1 MTIEVKVPQL
11 PESVSEATIVNWHK
25 SAGDA
30 VKRDEN
36 LVDLETEKVVLEVPA
51 PKDGVLTEILKN
63 DGDTVEA
70 DDVLGIVDPE
80 ASPKSDGTG
89 EKKADSGEAA
99 GKEAKQEEEVEAQ
112 TTESKKAGAEQSEEP
127 ESAGGGAPKTSPAVR
142 KLLDEHHL
150 DTSQIK
156 GTGKDGRVV
165 KEDVLKHLEE
175 QDKKEDKK
183 EPERK
188 EAKEPKKESKMPPPS
203 APGGERGERREP
215 MSRLRTTIASRLKDA
230 QNTAAMLTTFN
241 DVNLQAVMD
250 LRSRYKEAF
259 EEKHGV
265 RLGMMSFFAKAAVE
279 GLKRYPVVNAYV
291 EGDDIVY
298 HDYQDIG
305 IAVASPRGLVVPV
318 VRDVHAKSLAEIE
331 AEINHLGKK
340 ARDGKVTM
348 EELTGGTFTIT
359 NGGVFGSMLST
370 PILNPPQSAILG
382 MHRIEK
388 RPVAE
393 DGQVVIRPMMYLA
406 VTYDHRIID
415 GADAVRF
422 LVTIKEMLEDPAR
435 LLLEV

>member
-1 MTIEVKVPQL
+1 MAIEVKVPQL
-11 PESVSEATIVNWHK
+11 PESVSEATVVSWHK

-80 ASPKSDGTG
+80 ASPKGGDDTG
-89 EKKADSGEAA
+89 ESDDGGASDKDEE
-99 GKEAKQEEEVEAQ
+99 KEEKEEKEEAQ
-112 TTESKKAGAEQSEEP
+112 APEPAAEKAEP
-127 ESAGGGAPKTSPAVR
+127 APSGGDEPKTSPAVR
-142 KLLDEHHL
+142 KLLAEHDL
-150 DTSQIK
+150 DASRIK

-165 KEDVLKHLEE
+165 KEDVQKYIEE
-175 QDKKEDKK
+175 QKSRKPA
-183 EPERK
+183 EP
-188 EAKEPKKESKMPPPS
+188 AGESKAPTAPPS
-203 APGGERGERREP
+203 APARGERGERRES
-215 MSRLRTTIASRLKDA
+215 MSRLRATVASRLKDA

-291 EGDDIVY
+291 EGDEIVY

-305 IAVASPRGLVVPV
+305 IAVASPRGRVVP
-318 VRDVHAKSLAEIE
+318 A
-331 AEINHLGKK
+331 
-340 ARDGKVTM
+340 
-348 EELTGGTFTIT
+348 
-359 NGGVFGSMLST
+359 
-370 PILNPPQSAILG
+370 
-382 MHRIEK
+382 
-388 RPVAE
+388 
-393 DGQVVIRPMMYLA
+393 
-406 VTYDHRIID
+406 
-415 GADAVRF
+415 
-422 LVTIKEMLEDPAR
+422 
-435 LLLEV
+435 

>member
-1 MTIEVKVPQL
+1 MAIEVKVPQL
-11 PESVSEATIVNWHK
+11 PESVSEATVVSWHK
-25 SAGDA
+25 SPGDA

-80 ASPKSDGTG
+80 ASPKGGDDAGESDDD
-89 EKKADSGEAA
+89 AASGEGAE
-99 GKEAKQEEEVEAQ
+99 KEEAQ
-112 TTESKKAGAEQSEEP
+112 APEPAAEKAGATPS
-127 ESAGGGAPKTSPAVR
+127 GGGDEPKTSPAVR
-142 KLLDEHHL
+142 KLLAEHDL
-150 DTSQIK
+150 DASRIK

-165 KEDVLKHLEE
+165 KEDVQKYIEE
-175 QDKKEDKK
+175 QKSRKPA
-183 EPERK
+183 EP
-188 EAKEPKKESKMPPPS
+188 AGESKAPTAPPS
-203 APGGERGERREP
+203 APGRGERGERRET
-215 MSRLRTTIASRLKDA
+215 MSRLRATVASRLKDA

-241 DVNLQAVMD
+241 DVNLRAVMD

-291 EGDDIVY
+291 EGDEIVY

-318 VRDVHAKSLAEIE
+318 VRDVNDKSLAEIE
-331 AEINHLGKK
+331 LEINQLGKK
-340 ARDGKVTM
+340 ARDGKITM

-382 MHRIEK
+382 MHRIEQ

-393 DGQVVIRPMMYLA
+393 NDEVVIRPMMYLA

-422 LVTIKEMLEDPAR
+422 LVTIKDMLEDPAR
-435 LLLEV
+435 LLLEI